1 MIFHSYV
8 SLPEGNG
15 NEWKSLDITPKIMPN
30 QWDFDPEP
38 RSRRF
43 SLAELHE
50 KSQQP
55 QFHVQSVDGPN
66 PYSYLLYTHS
76 HTVIDSTTTFIY
88 IYIHMYVCMYVCL
101 YVCMSV
107 CLSVCLF
114 VCLFVRSFV
123 RSFVRLFVCLFVC
136 MMHACMH
143 ICNVM
148 QCYVMLY
155 YVMLC
160 YVCNVM

>member
-1 MIFHSYV
+1 MKIVIFHSYV

-88 IYIHMYVCMYVCL
+88 IYTYVCM

-107 CLSVCLF
+107 CLSVCMYVCMSVCMYVCMF
-114 VCLFVRSFV
+114 VCLFVW
-123 RSFVRLFVCLFVC
+123 C
-136 MMHACMH
+136 MHACMH

-148 QCYVMLY
+148 QCYVMLC
-155 YVMLC
+155 L
-160 YVCNVM
+160 

>member
-88 IYIHMYVCMYVCL
+88 IHMYVCMYVCMSVCLSVCMYVCL
-101 YVCMSV
+101 YVCMY
-107 CLSVCLF
+107 VCLF
-114 VCLFVRSFV
+114 VCLYDA
-123 RSFVRLFVCLFVC
+123 C
-136 MMHACMH
+136 MHACIYAM
-143 ICNVM
+143 
-148 QCYVMLY
+148 
-155 YVMLC
+155 
-160 YVCNVM
+160 